1 MPLSLHEVPNKG
13 QKAVEMRPAGR
24 DLHQRYVRK
33 MAKPPGQLCGNCEG
47 YA

>member
-1 MPLSLHEVPNKG
+1 MPILLHELPNKG
-13 QKAVEMRPAGR
+13 EKAAGMRPAGR
-24 DLHQRYVRK
+24 DLHQGYVRI